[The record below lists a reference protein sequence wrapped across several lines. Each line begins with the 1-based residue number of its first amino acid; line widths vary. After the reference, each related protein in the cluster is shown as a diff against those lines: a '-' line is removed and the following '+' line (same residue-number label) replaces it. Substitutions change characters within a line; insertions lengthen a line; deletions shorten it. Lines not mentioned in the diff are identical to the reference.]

1 MPQTLAEIR
10 EILDTRGLRPKHALG
25 QNFLVDHNLLRKLV
39 DSANVKSG
47 DLVLEVGPGT
57 GTLTDELLERG
68 CRVIACEL
76 DKDLG
81 SHLAERFASRGDQFR
96 LVMGDCLE
104 SKRALSLE
112 AHAALGQQPFK
123 LVANLPYGAGTPLM
137 MILMS
142 QYPQCS
148 GMWVTIQYEV
158 AERMLAQ
165 PSTRDF
171 GPLGVIAQASGEVK
185 LLAKLSPEC
194 FWPRPKIDSA
204 MLSWTRGSRPTSEVS
219 TLLDFCA
226 KLFSQR
232 RKQLGSVLGR
242 ETAWPEGVVPQMR
255 AEELTVAQI
264 CFLAGIA
271 AK

>member
-10 EILDTRGLRPKHALG
+10 SILDTRGLRPKHALG

-39 DSANVKSG
+39 DAAHVKAG

-68 CRVIACEL
+68 ARVNACEL
-76 DKDLG
+76 DKELG
-81 SHLAERFASRGDQFR
+81 AHLAERFAARGEQFR
-96 LVMGDCLE
+96 LVLGDCLE
-104 SKRALSLE
+104 SKRELSRD
-112 AHAALGQQPFK
+112 AHAALGTEPFK

-137 MILMS
+137 LILMS
-142 QYPQCS
+142 QYPQCG

-158 AERMLAQ
+158 GERMLAS
-165 PSTRDF
+165 PASREF

-185 LLAKLSPEC
+185 QLAKLSPEC

-204 MLSWTRGSRPTSEVS
+204 MLQWVRGARPTSEVLI
-219 TLLDFCA
+219 LLDFCA

-242 ETAWPEGVVPQMR
+242 ETVWPDGVVPQMR
-255 AEELTVAQI
+255 AEELSVAQI
-264 CFLAGIA
+264 CALAGVG
-271 AK
+271 